1 MVEDSLAGLAELI
14 MAVKYNIVILY
25 IYPVPYKIWGNF
37 SPQKSYRLK
46 VIYCLHLLQIYTV
59 SGLDIENQTQQEKIC

>member
-14 MAVKYNIVILY
+14 

-37 SPQKSYRLK
+37 SPQKSYRLT

-59 SGLDIENQTQQEKIC
+59 SRIHFQTEQYLNLG